1 MGDLSTSGS
10 LDDCEKEN
18 VKEMSKQNKMEVLRI
33 MEV

>member
-18 VKEMSKQNKMEVLRI
+18 EKVKSKQTRMEVLRI
-33 MEV
+33 SKV